1 MHLAV
6 YLFLN
11 LASDSMVSLSQCSS
25 KRVWAWNT
33 PILSSHALF
42 GRQYPRIERVREKA
56 GEAGKDGKTMQGD
69 ASLFRGWI
77 HMTLRCETSSHS
89 AGSLLKYAGHLQ
101 ISYFFPQTVPQRSP
115 WREEGTEHNCKNCS
129 CLLYLISLSLQVK
142 SSSSFDNSLKS
153 QLSWATWWG
162 SVS

>member
-42 GRQYPRIERVREKA
+42 GRQYPRIERVREKWGREGWENNA
-56 GEAGKDGKTMQGD
+56 GWCITIPGMNSYDIAMWDIQSFSRYVCWTTQD
-69 ASLFRGWI
+69 
-77 HMTLRCETSSHS
+77 
-89 AGSLLKYAGHLQ
+89 
-101 ISYFFPQTVPQRSP
+101 ISRTAIFFPPNSAS
-115 WREEGTEHNCKNCS
+115 EKSMEGTEHNCKNCS